1 MNLCSILSEETMNR
15 REFVVSALA
24 GAAGLAGVSRVAGQ
38 AKAITPDLGALADTK
53 SLKLFNRGASRL
65 IDGARDGV
73 RLSEAPGEGVAFLPG
88 IELASGTIELDVRGR
103 DIAQQ
108 SFVGVA
114 FYGVDAATY
123 DAIYFRPF
131 NFRATDPVSRSHA
144 VQYHSLPVYSWQKLR
159 TDQPGKYEQ
168 AVNPV
173 PDPNAWFRARVLVA
187 NPKVSVF
194 VGGAKDPCLV
204 VNVLNDRKNGL
215 VGLWVGN
222 NSGGDFANLTIIP
235 AAG

>member
-1 MNLCSILSEETMNR
+1 VNR
-15 REFVVSALA
+15 REFVVST
-24 GAAGLAGVSRVAGQ
+24 LAGVVSLSGISRVAGQ
-38 AKAITPDLGALADTK
+38 AKTITLDLGALADAK
-53 SLKLFNRGASRL
+53 SLKLFNRGASRF
-65 IDGARDGV
+65 IDGARNGV
-73 RLSEAPGEGVAFLPG
+73 RLSQAPGDGVAFLPG
-88 IELASGTIELDVRGR
+88 IELGNGTLELDVRGR
-103 DIAQQ
+103 DVAQQ

-114 FYGVDAATY
+114 FHGVDAAAY

-131 NFRATDPVSRSHA
+131 NFRATDPISRSHA
-144 VQYHSLPVYSWQKLR
+144 VQYHSLPVYTWQKLR

-173 PDPNAWFRARVLVA
+173 PDPNAWFRARIVIA

-194 VGGAKDPCLV
+194 VGDAKDPCLM
-204 VNVLNDRKNGL
+204 VNLLNDRKKGL

-235 AAG
+235 AV